1 LDLGLVA
8 EAFAH
13 ATSPGRCEIVSRNPT
28 IIIDAAH
35 NPHGAISLRQTLESE
50 FTFSKVISIF
60 APMSDKDITGLIRE
74 IEPIVDH
81 LIISRN
87 SSSRSADIAS
97 VKSLATSSFSIGE
110 IDSTENLEEA
120 LKLAKSIAQEV
131 RDAGSVAILVTG
143 SVVTAGEMRQIVRNV
158 EDQPK

>member
-1 LDLGLVA
+1 
-8 EAFAH
+8 
-13 ATSPGRCEIVSRNPT
+13 
-28 IIIDAAH
+28 
-35 NPHGAISLRQTLESE
+35 
-50 FTFSKVISIF
+50 
-60 APMSDKDITGLIRE
+60 
-74 IEPIVDH
+74 
-81 LIISRN
+81 
-87 SSSRSADIAS
+87 
-97 VKSLATSSFSIGE
+97 LATSSFSIGE